1 MNLNLNISTPR
12 SILPNFLDV
21 ISSLLSNKYS
31 TVKMKLQM
39 LWDLKNRGP
48 LPPNLPKSW
57 PINLQ

>member
-1 MNLNLNISTPR
+1 MNLNLNISTLR

-48 LPPNLPKSW
+48 LPPIYLNPD
-57 PINLQ
+57 P